1 MHTPRSTYPVHVE
14 ITRSGPASPQI
25 DDEAAGYPLARR
37 LHRIERVATA
47 YRGQLEKSFEHG
59 RLLIF
64 ESADAALLG
73 AREMQQRCA
82 GLPQTSGHRL
92 ALRIGIHR
100 GALRQR
106 AQDEDDG
113 ATQIA
118 AQLAFI
124 DDAVVASH
132 AVVGELNDDLHRLA
146 SALGDA
152 SGDATAYRIDWRSE
166 IPASAYGGEAQWS
179 NKAGASG
186 PYLILRQGLKTLEL
200 TDDYP
205 VLTIGRDPSND
216 LVVGDIFASRKHC
229 RIERQAERIVLTDW
243 STNGTCIMP
252 QQGEPLLVKNDS
264 TALQGKGQ
272 LFFGRLSNG
281 ERRGG
286 VHFEAL

>member
-14 ITRSGPASPQI
+14 ITRSGSASPLI

-37 LHRIERVATA
+37 LHRIERVAAA
-47 YRGQLEKSFEHG
+47 YRGHLEKSFEHG
-59 RLLIF
+59 RWLNF
-64 ESADAALLG
+64 ASADAAVLG
-73 AREMQQRCA
+73 AREMQQRCS
-82 GLPQTSGHRL
+82 GLPQTSGNRL
-92 ALRIGIHR
+92 ALRIGIDH

-113 ATQIA
+113 AAKIA

-124 DDAVVASH
+124 DDAIVASR
-132 AVVGELNDDLHRLA
+132 AVVDELNDDLRQLA
-146 SALGDA
+146 SAL
-152 SGDATAYRIDWRSE
+152 GDATAYRIDWRRE
-166 IPASAYGGEAQWS
+166 VPASAYGGEAQW
-179 NKAGASG
+179 AGIASASA
-186 PYLILRQGLKTLEL
+186 PSLILRQGLKALEL
-200 TDDYP
+200 TQDYP
-205 VLTIGRDPSND
+205 LLTIGRDPSND

-229 RIERQAERIVLTDW
+229 RIERQADRIVLTDE

-252 QQGEPLLVKNDS
+252 QQGEPLLVKSDS
-264 TALQGKGQ
+264 ATLKGKGQ